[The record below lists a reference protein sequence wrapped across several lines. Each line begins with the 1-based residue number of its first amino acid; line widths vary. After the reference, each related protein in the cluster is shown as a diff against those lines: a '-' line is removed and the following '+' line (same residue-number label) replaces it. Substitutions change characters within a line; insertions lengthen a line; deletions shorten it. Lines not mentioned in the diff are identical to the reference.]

1 MLYVLSDVQRLEVAD
16 DGVDIDIEG
25 GNDQKDVDK
34 KMMPG
39 IVEEVTVE
47 EFFVKYKNLWVSDA
61 RENCRMFRDTVLMLV
76 SYSAVYFTNYFTDVA
91 FLVLLVHLST
101 DLPSTC
107 SSTWQQLQYLLWLI
121 LLWNWLS
128 DNTGLLNF

>member
-47 EFFVKYKNLWVSDA
+47 EFFVKYKNL
-61 RENCRMFRDTVLMLV
+61 
-76 SYSAVYFTNYFTDVA
+76 
-91 FLVLLVHLST
+91 
-101 DLPSTC
+101 
-107 SSTWQQLQYLLWLI
+107 
-121 LLWNWLS
+121 
-128 DNTGLLNF
+128 